1 MNQKSFL
8 YLLSRLIGFPGYTLT
23 VDLWAAQVSPEPFF
37 PQKITLEFDSSARCR
52 RSTFTDAQSPRSR
65 VTLARP
71 RRPAQKTNKRAG
83 ERTCCVDLMRKRK
96 HWSTM
101 WQEVRYRS
109 GEQAAHFLANPS
121 PDCYRKQHGGMTR
134 ERTCARRAICCY
146 VLFMFGP
153 IQIHF
158 HGAIFLD
165 LSENTLCT
173 KTLKTKLFF
182 FFF

>member
-1 MNQKSFL
+1 M
-8 YLLSRLIGFPGYTLT
+8 
-23 VDLWAAQVSPEPFF
+23 SPEPFF
-37 PQKITLEFDSSARCR
+37 SALKFTLEFDGSARCR

-71 RRPAQKTNKRAG
+71 RRPAQKTHKGAG
-83 ERTCCVDLMRKRK
+83 ERTCCVDLMRTRK

-109 GEQAAHFLANPS
+109 GEPAAQFLANPS
-121 PDCYRKQHGGMTR
+121 LEDCYRKQHGGMTR
-134 ERTCARRAICCY
+134 ERTCARPAFCCY

-158 HGAIFLD
+158 HGAIFFD
-165 LSENTLCT
+165 LSGNTLYN
-173 KTLKTKLFF
+173 KTHIHKSHLC
-182 FFF
+182 

>member
-1 MNQKSFL
+1 M
-8 YLLSRLIGFPGYTLT
+8 
-23 VDLWAAQVSPEPFF
+23 SPEPFF
-37 PQKITLEFDSSARCR
+37 SPKITLEFDSSARCL
-52 RSTFTDAQSPRSR
+52 RSTFADAQSPRSR

-71 RRPAQKTNKRAG
+71 RRPAQKANKRAG

-109 GEQAAHFLANPS
+109 GEQAAQFLANPS
-121 PDCYRKQHGGMTR
+121 LEDHYRKQHGGMTR
-134 ERTCARRAICCY
+134 ERTCARRAFCCY

-165 LSENTLCT
+165 LSGNTLYN
-173 KTLKTKLFF
+173 KTQKCHLCRRIYIYIYLVDNI
-182 FFF
+182 